1 MKRIR
6 RSGAKPGIFQGREVF
21 RNKGTSTNISST
33 THEKKASQ
41 GKTLEFILLD
51 SLKTA
56 FQMRKLTH
64 RWTQAGRVFPK
75 SGQYFPILKKEHG
88 RLPSPPTSFTP
99 EYWVEKNCAKLHCR
113 KSLRIVQKSPWNWH
127 FLILLLR
134 HS

>member
-1 MKRIR
+1 MQTFNAMTHFFFTKDMKRI

-64 RWTQAGRVFPK
+64 R
-75 SGQYFPILKKEHG
+75 
-88 RLPSPPTSFTP
+88 
-99 EYWVEKNCAKLHCR
+99 
-113 KSLRIVQKSPWNWH
+113 
-127 FLILLLR
+127 
-134 HS
+134 